1 MMKIKSKLIAIGLSI
16 FTMAGIFS
24 TNAYSFVDETEGI
37 EAVAANNTPN
47 EKEKA
52 VKLTDANFKATISE
66 GVTLVDFWATWCGPC
81 RRQGP
86 IVEEIAVEL
95 GSQATI
101 GKLDVDHNKTVSNEY
116 YIRTIPTI
124 LIFKDG
130 EVQER
135 LVGLQ
140 TKESLLSAVKRY
152 L

>member
-1 MMKIKSKLIAIGLSI
+1 MIKSKLIAIGISI
-16 FTMAGIFS
+16 FTMAGLFS
-24 TNAYSFVDETEGI
+24 TNSYSFVDESESV
-37 EAVAANNTPN
+37 EAVSVDSAPD
-47 EKEKA
+47 EDKKA
-52 VKLTDANFKATISE
+52 VKLTDANFKETISE

-86 IVEEIAVEL
+86 IVEEIASEL

-101 GKLDVDHNKTVSNEY
+101 GKLDVDHNKTISSEY

-140 TKESLLSAVKRY
+140 TKESLVSAVKRY

>member
-1 MMKIKSKLIAIGLSI
+1 MIKSKLIAIGLSI
-16 FTMAGIFS
+16 FTMAGLFS
-24 TNAYSFVDETEGI
+24 TNSYSFVDESESV
-37 EAVAANNTPN
+37 EAVSVNSAPDE
-47 EKEKA
+47 EKKS
-52 VKLTDANFKATISE
+52 VKLTDANFKETISE

-86 IVEEIAVEL
+86 IVEEIASEL
-95 GSQATI
+95 GAQATI
-101 GKLDVDHNKTVSNEY
+101 GKLDVDHNKTISNEY

-140 TKESLLSAVKRY
+140 TKESLVSAVKRY